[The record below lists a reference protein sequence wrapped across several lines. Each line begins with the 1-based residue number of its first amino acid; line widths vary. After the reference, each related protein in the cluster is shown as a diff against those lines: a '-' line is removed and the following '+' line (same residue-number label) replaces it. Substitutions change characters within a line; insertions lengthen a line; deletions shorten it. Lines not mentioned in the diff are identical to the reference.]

1 MSTPLEGVGNI
12 LTNIIQY
19 KNAGIIQVFVSE
31 SNMAAQ
37 IKERELKENL
47 CCDIRANSSVRN

>member
-31 SNMAAQ
+31 SNMAVQ
-37 IKERELKENL
+37 IKERELKENR